1 MNRSPFYSL
10 QGVRKSFTTPAGE
23 VAVFQ
28 PFFLDIYAGE
38 TYAVVGAS
46 GSGKSTFL
54 HILASLEEPSEGR
67 ILYCGQDMT
76 GWSSEE
82 KARFRNREVG
92 LVFQFHYLL
101 PEFSVLENVAMP
113 GIIGGLA
120 MKEAKEKAEVALVRV
135 GMQDF
140 ATRRVQTLSGGE
152 MQRVSIA
159 RAIFRQPR
167 VLLADE
173 PTGNLDE
180 KNGEKIAEV
189 LLDLN
194 VKLNTTLLVVTHN
207 FELARRM
214 QRCLRFRSGI
224 LSCQEY

>member
-1 MNRSPFYSL
+1 MNRTPFYSL
-10 QGVRKSFTTPAGE
+10 QRVRKSFTTPAGE
-23 VAVFQ
+23 VSVFQ
-28 PFFLDIYAGE
+28 PFSLDIEAGQ

-54 HILASLEEPSEGR
+54 HILASLEEPSDGR
-67 ILYCGQDMT
+67 VLYCGQDMKL
-76 GWSSEE
+76 WSSKE
-82 KARFRNREVG
+82 KARFRNHEIG

-113 GIIGGLA
+113 GIIDGMS
-120 MKEAKEKAEVALVRV
+120 MKAARKKACVALERV

-140 ATRRVQTLSGGE
+140 AERRVQTLSGGE

-159 RAIFRQPR
+159 RAVFRRPR

-180 KNGEKIAEV
+180 KNGEKVAEV

-194 VKLNTTLLVVTHN
+194 ATMDTTLLVVTHN
-207 FELARRM
+207 LELARQM
-214 QRCLRFRSGI
+214 QWCLRLRSGI
-224 LSCQEY
+224 LSCQES

>member
-1 MNRSPFYSL
+1 MS
-10 QGVRKSFTTPAGE
+10 
-23 VAVFQ
+23 
-28 PFFLDIYAGE
+28 
-38 TYAVVGAS
+38 
-46 GSGKSTFL
+46 
-54 HILASLEEPSEGR
+54 
-67 ILYCGQDMT
+67 
-76 GWSSEE
+76 
-82 KARFRNREVG
+82 
-92 LVFQFHYLL
+92 
-101 PEFSVLENVAMP
+101 

-207 FELARRM
+207 FELARR
-214 QRCLRFRSGI
+214 RLCPR
-224 LSCQEY
+224 

>member
-1 MNRSPFYSL
+1 MNRIPFYSL
-10 QGVRKSFTTPAGE
+10 QRVRKSFTTPAGE
-23 VAVFQ
+23 VPVFQ
-28 PFFLDIYAGE
+28 PFSLDIYAGE

-54 HILASLEEPSEGR
+54 HMLASLEQPSGGR
-67 ILYCGQDMT
+67 VLYCGQDMAN
-76 GWSSEE
+76 WNSEE
-82 KARFRNREVG
+82 KARFRNHEIG

-113 GIIGGLA
+113 GIIDKLA
-120 MKEAKEKAEVALVRV
+120 IVEAKEKAYAALKQV

-140 ATRRVQTLSGGE
+140 AARRVQTLSGGE

-159 RAIFRQPR
+159 RAIFRQPK

-189 LLDLN
+189 LLGLN
-194 VKLNTTLLVVTHN
+194 AKMNTTLLIVTHN
-207 FELARRM
+207 LELAQRM
-214 QRCLRFRSGI
+214 QLCLQLRSGI
-224 LSCQEY
+224 LSCQEN